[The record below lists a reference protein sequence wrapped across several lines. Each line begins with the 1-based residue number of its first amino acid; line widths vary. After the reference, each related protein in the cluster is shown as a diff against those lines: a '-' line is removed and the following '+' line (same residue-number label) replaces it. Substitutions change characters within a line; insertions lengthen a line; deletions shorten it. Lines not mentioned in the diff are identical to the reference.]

1 VNGGLGNKLVVTQ
14 QGSPN
19 MSVIVRSGLAEVPG
33 TEGTKQGVYTVLN
46 DADFTVAITA
56 AHATLARI
64 DSIVFKVE
72 DQQYSGVNN
81 TSSMVAIA
89 GTPSGS
95 PAPPTLPFNCIEL
108 ARVAVG
114 ANVTTIVTANITDM
128 RRWLSQ
134 GIIPCTST
142 TRPPANTIGAGQII
156 YESDTDLLYITHD
169 STTWVPLAD
178 AGRNMR
184 REVSVTNSLTN
195 PTAYTVLPQA
205 ADRTALTIASFVKGR
220 ASTRLLLSVSGALN
234 LASGV
239 AQNLYIGIRVG
250 VTDYDAAQFKFTVA
264 PTHLLLSGH
273 GEVVGLAAGT
283 YTIEPVIKSAGAAL
297 VTLTAG
303 EDFISYSVI
312 EAV

>member
-1 VNGGLGNKLVVTQ
+1 MVTINPPGYLQNAGATHTAEQFRNWVGGTSAGALAAASLIPRGGVNGGLGNKLVVTQ

-33 TEGTKQGVYTVLN
+33 TEGSKQGVYTVLN

-81 TSSMVAIA
+81 TSSMVAVA

-95 PAPPTLPFNCIEL
+95 PAPPTLPNNCIEL
-108 ARVAVG
+108 ARIAVG

-128 RRWLSQ
+128 RRWVSQ
-134 GIIPCTST
+134 GVIPCTSA

-169 STTWVPLAD
+169 GTT
-178 AGRNMR
+178 
-184 REVSVTNSLTN
+184 
-195 PTAYTVLPQA
+195 
-205 ADRTALTIASFVKGR
+205 
-220 ASTRLLLSVSGALN
+220 
-234 LASGV
+234 
-239 AQNLYIGIRVG
+239 
-250 VTDYDAAQFKFTVA
+250 
-264 PTHLLLSGH
+264 
-273 GEVVGLAAGT
+273 
-283 YTIEPVIKSAGAAL
+283 
-297 VTLTAG
+297 
-303 EDFISYSVI
+303 
-312 EAV
+312 